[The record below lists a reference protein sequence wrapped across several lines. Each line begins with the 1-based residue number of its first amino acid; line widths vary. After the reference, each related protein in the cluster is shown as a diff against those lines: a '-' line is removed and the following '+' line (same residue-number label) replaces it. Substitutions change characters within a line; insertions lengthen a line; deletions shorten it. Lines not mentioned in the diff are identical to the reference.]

1 MAKEKPSLCITD
13 DHRDTVIRRR
23 LLTHPAARLSAAGP
37 GRKFQ
42 RRSDTG
48 KLTYAGSCHP
58 YVFTVSPKIADPAPG
73 PRPAPE
79 LACYQQLAGES
90 VGHPASAAAAETKDA
105 LGVLAGVLDR
115 DGRQLSASQTWQ
127 QALAAADHC
136 PVTDKSARPGALDLR
151 GPLEVARE

>member
-1 MAKEKPSLCITD
+1 
-13 DHRDTVIRRR
+13 
-23 LLTHPAARLSAAGP
+23 
-37 GRKFQ
+37 
-42 RRSDTG
+42 
-48 KLTYAGSCHP
+48 
-58 YVFTVSPKIADPAPG
+58 VFTVSPKIADPAPG

-127 QALAAADHC
+127 QALAATDHL
-136 PVTDKSARPGALDLR
+136 AL
-151 GPLEVARE
+151 